1 MNTNSL
7 KLATCTSLIAPH
19 VRAARYLISESAP
32 KTPAEHLFR
41 TSQPIKMKF
50 TITSIAC
57 ITAGTSAED
66 NVVATTP
73 AADINA
79 AAVLEMEAAMEAAME
94 AKLVK
99 EVKELTKTN
108 VELKEELANL
118 LKTMDPSFNQTSID
132 KALEA
137 TFVKELE
144 KLKNMNKG
152 DMKKNLGSLM
162 EAMDT
167 AYEKIVDPS
176 VDEDL
181 EAQVMI
187 ELKAITNETAPSV
200 TPTASVAPAAP

>member
-1 MNTNSL
+1 
-7 KLATCTSLIAPH
+7 
-19 VRAARYLISESAP
+19 
-32 KTPAEHLFR
+32 
-41 TSQPIKMKF
+41 MKF

-79 AAVLEMEAAMEAAME
+79 AAVLEMEAAMEA
-94 AKLVK
+94 KLVE